1 MKFYTNQHQ
10 YYCGIDLHA
19 RNLYVCILSQ
29 DGAILAHQ
37 DIKANPERLL
47 ALIEPYR
54 EDLVIG
60 VECMFSWYWVADLCR
75 QENIAF
81 ILGHALYMRA
91 IHGGKAKNDKIDSHK
106 IAVLMRGG
114 MFPQAYVY
122 PREMRGTRDLMR
134 RRMHLMRKRSE
145 LLAHVHNTNSQYN
158 LPEIRKNLRY
168 AFNRDGI
175 AERFTDSSVQKSIE
189 LDLNLI
195 DFYDKQL
202 SKVEWHILKHA
213 RGCDHQSLLL
223 LRTVPGIGQILSLV
237 ILYEVHTIERFPTV
251 QDFASYCRLIKCKKE
266 SAGKS
271 CGTSGRKIG
280 NAYLKWAF
288 SEAAVLFLRKN
299 PQAQAWLERMANK
312 HNKARALTILAH
324 KLGRAVYFMLQRK
337 TVFDPQRFLN
347 G

>member
-1 MKFYTNQHQ
+1 MKFYTQSHQH
-10 YYCGIDLHA
+10 YCGIDLHA
-19 RNLYVCILSQ
+19 RNLYVCILDQSGETCVHKNIQ
-29 DGAILAHQ
+29 AEPD
-37 DIKANPERLL
+37 
-47 ALIEPYR
+47 ALIKLITPYL

-75 QENIAF
+75 EKQIAF
-81 ILGHALYMRA
+81 VLGHALYMRA

-114 MFPQAYVY
+114 MFPEAYVY

-145 LLAHVHNTNSQYN
+145 LLAHIHNTNSQYN
-158 LPEIRKNLRY
+158 LPEIQKNLRY
-168 AFNRDGI
+168 AFNRQGI
-175 AERFTDSSVQKSIE
+175 AERFADPSVSKSIE

-195 DFYDKQL
+195 DFYDQELGKIERYIQKQA
-202 SKVEWHILKHA
+202 KA
-213 RGCDHQSLLL
+213 CDLHSLIL
-223 LRTVPGIGQILSLV
+223 LRTVPGIGEILSLV
-237 ILYEVHTIERFPTV
+237 ILYEIHTIDRFPTV
-251 QDFASYCRLIKCKKE
+251 QDFSSYCRLVKCKKE

-271 CGTSGRKIG
+271 YGTTGRKIG

-288 SEAAVLFLRKN
+288 SEAAVLFLRQN
-299 PQAQAWLERMANK
+299 PPAQAWLEKIANR

-337 TVFDPQRFLN
+337 KVFDQKKFLHS
-347 G
+347 

>member
-1 MKFYTNQHQ
+1 MKFYTQTHQH
-10 YYCGIDLHA
+10 YCGIDLHA
-19 RNLYVCILSQ
+19 RNLYVCILDQ
-29 DGAILAHQ
+29 AGETLIHKN
-37 DIKANPERLL
+37 IKANPNALL
-47 ALIEPYR
+47 KLVSPYR
-54 EDLVIG
+54 DDLVIG

-75 QENIAF
+75 EQQIAF
-81 ILGHALYMRA
+81 ILGHALYMRT

-114 MFPQAYVY
+114 MFPEAYVY

-145 LLAHVHNTNSQYN
+145 LLAHIHNTNSQYN
-158 LPEIRKNLRY
+158 LPELKKNLRY
-168 AFNRDGI
+168 AFNRSGI
-175 AERFTDSSVQKSIE
+175 AERFTDASVQKSIE

-195 DFYDKQL
+195 GFYDQQL
-202 SKVEWHILKHA
+202 GKVEWHILKHA
-213 RGCDHQSLLL
+213 RECDQHSLLL
-223 LRTVPGIGQILSLV
+223 LRTVPGIGKILSLV
-237 ILYEVHTIERFPTV
+237 ILYEIHAIERFPTV

-271 CGTSGRKIG
+271 YGTTGRKIG

-288 SEAAVLFLRKN
+288 SEAAVLFLRNN
-299 PQAQAWLERMANK
+299 PEAQAWLEQKANQ

-337 TVFDPQRFLN
+337 TVFDQQRFFN
-347 G
+347 S

>member
-1 MKFYTNQHQ
+1 
-10 YYCGIDLHA
+10 
-19 RNLYVCILSQ
+19 
-29 DGAILAHQ
+29 
-37 DIKANPERLL
+37 
-47 ALIEPYR
+47 
-54 EDLVIG
+54 
-60 VECMFSWYWVADLCR
+60 
-75 QENIAF
+75 
-81 ILGHALYMRA
+81 
-91 IHGGKAKNDKIDSHK
+91 
-106 IAVLMRGG
+106 

-145 LLAHVHNTNSQYN
+145 LLAHIHNTNSQYN
-158 LPEIRKNLRY
+158 LPEIKKNLRY
-168 AFNRDGI
+168 AFNREGI
-175 AERFTDSSVQKSIE
+175 AERFADPSVQHSIK

-195 DFYDKQL
+195 GFYDQQL
-202 SKVEWHILKHA
+202 SQVEWHILKHA
-213 RGCDHQSLLL
+213 RTCDQHSLIL

-237 ILYEVHTIERFPTV
+237 ILYEIHTIERFACV

-271 CGTSGRKIG
+271 YGTAGRKIG

-299 PQAQAWLERMANK
+299 PDAQAWLEKMVTK

-337 TVFDPQRFLN
+337 QVFDQQRFLHH
-347 G
+347 

>member
-1 MKFYTNQHQ
+1 MKFYTKTHKH
-10 YYCGIDLHA
+10 YCGIDLHA
-19 RNLYVCILSQ
+19 RCLYVCILDQS
-29 DGAILAHQ
+29 GNILIHKN
-37 DIKANPERLL
+37 IKANPSALLRLV
-47 ALIEPYR
+47 APYR
-54 EDLVIG
+54 DDLVIG

-75 QENIAF
+75 RESIAF

-91 IHGGKAKNDKIDSHK
+91 IHGGKAKNDKIDSNK

-114 MFPQAYVY
+114 MFPEAYVY
-122 PREMRGTRDLMR
+122 PREMRGARDLMR

-158 LPEIRKNLRY
+158 LPEINKNLRY
-168 AFNRDGI
+168 AFNREGI
-175 AERFTDSSVQKSIE
+175 AERFDDPSVQKSIE
-189 LDLNLI
+189 LDLSLI

-202 SKVEWHILKHA
+202 SKVEWHIQQHA
-213 RGCDHQSLLL
+213 KACDQQSLML
-223 LRTVPGIGQILSLV
+223 LRTVPGIGLILSLV
-237 ILYEVHTIERFPTV
+237 ILYEIHTIERFPAV
-251 QDFASYCRLIKCKKE
+251 QNFASYCRLIKCKKE

-271 CGTSGRKIG
+271 YGTSGGKIG

-299 PQAQAWLERMANK
+299 PEAQAWLEKMANK

-324 KLGRAVYFMLQRK
+324 KLGRAVYFMLKRK
-337 TVFDPQRFLN
+337 TVFDQERFLN

>member
-1 MKFYTNQHQ
+1 MKFYTQTHQH
-10 YYCGIDLHA
+10 YCGIDLHA
-19 RNLYVCILSQ
+19 RCLYVCILDQ
-29 DGAILAHQ
+29 QGKILVHKN
-37 DIKANPERLL
+37 IKANPQ
-47 ALIEPYR
+47 ALMQVVEPYL

-75 QENIAF
+75 ERQITF
-81 ILGHALYMRA
+81 ILGHALYMKA
-91 IHGGKAKNDKIDSHK
+91 IHGGKAKNDRIDSNK

-114 MFPQAYVY
+114 MFPEAYVY

-145 LLAHVHNTNSQYN
+145 LLAHIHNTNSQYN
-158 LPEIRKNLRY
+158 LPQITKNLRY

-175 AERFTDSSVQKSIE
+175 AERFSDPSVQKSIE

-202 SKVEWHILKHA
+202 SKVEWFIQRQA
-213 RGCDHQSLLL
+213 NDCDQHSLIL
-223 LRTVPGIGQILSLV
+223 LRTVPGIGKILSLV

-251 QDFASYCRLIKCKKE
+251 QNFASYCRLIKCQKE

-271 CGTSGRKIG
+271 YGSSGKKIG
-280 NAYLKWAF
+280 NAFLKWAF
-288 SEAAVLFLRKN
+288 SEAAVLFLRNN
-299 PQAQAWLERMANK
+299 PEAQAWLERMANK

-337 TVFDPQRFLN
+337 TVFDQERFLN
-347 G
+347 S